1 MENQA
6 LKNNGSR
13 KLIIFEIACVILMI
27 TLIGYTYSYFNVT
40 ATNDTVI
47 TGQAASLSLK
57 LTVTKVAPSNNN
69 GLVPQLDSAITNAVI
84 GRNGSCI
91 DDNNNSICQVYQI
104 TVKNTSSSAISVNG
118 KVKLNAGNNPNLKWA
133 QISGTT
139 SPTLVSSI
147 NTYSVVNL
155 TSNELYNANETKNY
169 YIVIWISET
178 GIVQSDTGNFTGVV
192 TFKDVNQE
200 DIVEPNSPKLVNGL
214 IPVYY
219 NDSTNKW
226 VKADSNNTSNSWYD
240 YDQKK
245 WANAVLVTSTNRAT
259 YQSASAG
266 TTINDSDILAFYVWI
281 PRYKYKVWNINKVVG
296 TDSYSAY
303 NKGIDIKFENG
314 TETSGT
320 ITCNY
325 DFTVTEGNGLSETC
339 TGSNGDYYTHPAFTF
354 GDNELTGFWI
364 GKFEISSSDPSATD
378 GGGNTTSLTTKII
391 PNVVSWRSNPV
402 SNFWKVI
409 YDMQASSNIYGLPTD
424 RTNIDSHMLTN
435 MEWGAVAYLT
445 NSKYGRCT
453 DGTCT
458 EVELNS
464 NSSYTTGCGPQSQ
477 GSKSSGST
485 CNAYNT
491 TLGML
496 ASTTGNIYGVYD
508 MSGGGYEYVMGN
520 MSSASGSYTYYAR
533 YAGTNYTYT
542 GNEKYVTTYSYGT
555 TNDDQQ
561 AYNRARLGDAT
572 GEVMLSASSSGAWHS
587 HYSRFPLSSYPWFG
601 RGGYCSYG
609 SGAGMFH
616 FYKSNGSSYSAYS
629 ARAALA
635 GFAS

>member
-1 MENQA
+1 MSSSFSLEMK
-6 LKNNGSR
+6 LNNKGYM
-13 KLIIFEIACVILMI
+13 LVEVI
-27 TLIGYTYSYFNVT
+27 V
-40 ATNDTVI
+40 
-47 TGQAASLSLK
+47 
-57 LTVTKVAPSNNN
+57 
-69 GLVPQLDSAITNAVI
+69 
-84 GRNGSCI
+84 
-91 DDNNNSICQVYQI
+91 
-104 TVKNTSSSAISVNG
+104 SSAIALVMAYFLIDITIKLVN
-118 KVKLNAGNNPNLKWA
+118 KNNDYYLENVLLADKN
-133 QISGTT
+133 
-139 SPTLVSSI
+139 LVSKEIMKDI
-147 NTYSVVNL
+147 NSMKLTNVVVDEDNTVNL
-155 TSNELYNANETKNY
+155 IFNNDDSNKKSLKVTNRTITYGDYSKTFSDEVNISLPVISTNNNILTIKISAYTNYSKEDYGIKIVVPYDPNVINVVLPPENSEVEAN
-169 YIVIWISET
+169 
-178 GIVQSDTGNFTGVV
+178 
-192 TFKDVNQE
+192 
-200 DIVEPNSPKLVNGL
+200 PPKLVNGL

-219 NDSTNKW
+219 NESTNKW

-240 YDQKK
+240 YVQKK
-245 WANAVLVTSTNRAT
+245 WANAVLVTDTNRAT

-296 TDSYSAY
+296 TDSYDAY
-303 NKGIDIKFENG
+303 NTGIDIKFENG

-354 GDNELTGFWI
+354 GSDELTGFWMC
-364 GKFEISSSDPSATD
+364 KFEISSSDPSATD

-458 EVELNS
+458 EVELNT
-464 NSSYTTGCGPQSQ
+464 NSSRTTGCGPQSQ
-477 GSKSSGST
+477 GSTSTGPT

-508 MSGGGYEYVMGN
+508 MSGGSLEYVMGN
-520 MSSASGSYTYYAR
+520 MSNASGSYTYYAL

-555 TNDDQQ
+555 TSTDQQ

-572 GEVMLSASSSGAWHS
+572 GEVTRSAGSNGAW
-587 HYSRFPLSSYPWFG
+587 YSNESVFPYSSRQWFV
-601 RGGYCSYG
+601 RGDNCYAWPSTGLFDFDDRDG
-609 SGAGMFH
+609 SRSEGGLTYAV
-616 FYKSNGSSYSAYS
+616 
-629 ARAALA
+629 LV
-635 GFAS
+635 GF